1 MYVAIRRMKTQPGSI
16 DEAVQR
22 VENGLV
28 PILSSAPGFIEY
40 DVVQIGEDVGLT
52 ISFFETQEQAEE
64 SNRRAADWVKQNF
77 APLAAGPHEIVAVG
91 EVRFRKGK

>member
-1 MYVAIRRMKTQPGSI
+1 MYAAIRRLKVKPGLI

-22 VENGLV
+22 IENGFV
-28 PILSSAPGFIEY
+28 PLISSVPGFVEY
-40 DVVQIGEDVGLT
+40 VGMQVGEDEGLT

-64 SNRRAADWVKQNF
+64 STRRAAEWVKQNL

-91 EVRFRKGK
+91 EVRFRKAK